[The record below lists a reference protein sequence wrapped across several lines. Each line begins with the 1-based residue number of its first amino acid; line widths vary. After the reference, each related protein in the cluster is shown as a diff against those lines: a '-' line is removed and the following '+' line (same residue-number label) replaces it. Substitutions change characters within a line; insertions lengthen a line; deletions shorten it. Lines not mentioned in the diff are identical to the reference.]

1 MDGTLSTLLTQATS
15 LFTWVFSTSLPTLVN
30 VIYSNA
36 ILFIGFLITLCGLV
50 VGMLK
55 RLINIS

>member
-1 MDGTLSTLLTQATS
+1 MEGTLASLLTNATS
-15 LFTWVFSTSLPTLVN
+15 LFTWIFTTSLPSLVT

-36 ILFIGFLITLCGLV
+36 ILFIGFLISLCGLV

-55 RLINIS
+55 RLININ